1 MKVLL
6 LGGGGREHAM
16 AEAARRWGAELY
28 TLMGNANPGIER
40 LSAKVKRADPTDA
53 DAVVAFAKAEAIDM
67 MIVGPEAAL
76 KAGVSDEVAEIGVRV
91 AAPSQMAAR
100 IETSKSYMRDLLQRR
115 SVAATVEASAFTDA
129 SHARAF
135 IEASAYPVVVKPSGL
150 TGGKGVQV
158 EGRDFK
164 EGDKAAAARYAD
176 EVLSKSVGGEA
187 RVVVERR
194 LDGEEFTLMAFTDGT
209 TVKPMPLVQ
218 DHKRAYDGD
227 RGPNTG
233 GMGSYSVADHGLP
246 FLAPEDVAAARR
258 AVVET
263 VDALRADGC
272 PFVGPIY
279 GQFMATVDG
288 PRVIE
293 FNARFGDPE
302 AMNVLP
308 LLETDYLRICQAMAD
323 ATLSEL
329 DVKFSRKATVCKY
342 VVPKGY
348 GTAQVAKGATLRVD
362 EPAVTRAGARLYYAA
377 IDDIGGGALRTTS
390 SRALAVVGIADKLQM
405 AERAAEEALKAVTGE
420 YEVRHDIGTADLVTR
435 KIERMKGLRIKRAK
449 AGRA

>member
-16 AEAARRWGAELY
+16 AEAARRWGGELFVV
-28 TLMGNANPGIER
+28 MGNANPGIER
-40 LSAKVKRADPTDA
+40 LAAKVKRAEPTDA
-53 DAVVAFAKAEAIDM
+53 DAVTAFAKAEGIDL

-76 KAGVSDEVAEIGVRV
+76 KAGVTDEVAELGVRV
-91 AAPSQMAAR
+91 ASPSQMAAR
-100 IETSKSYMRDLLQRR
+100 IETSKAFMRDLLKRR
-115 SVAATVEASAFTDA
+115 GVSATVEAHAFSDA
-129 SHARAF
+129 AEARAF
-135 IEASAYPVVVKPSGL
+135 LEQCKYAVAVKPSGL

-158 EGRDFK
+158 EGKDFK
-164 EGDKAAAARYAD
+164 ERDKAAAAAYAA

-194 LDGEEFTLMAFTDGT
+194 LDGEEFTMMAFTDGT
-209 TVKPMPLVQ
+209 TVRPMPLVQ
-218 DHKRAYDGD
+218 DHKRAYEGD
-227 RGPNTG
+227 KGPNTG
-233 GMGSYSVADHGLP
+233 GMGSYSLADHALP
-246 FLAPEDVAAARR
+246 FLAPEDVEAARQ
-258 AVVET
+258 AITAT

-308 LLETDYLRICQAMAD
+308 LLETDYLRVCQAMAD
-323 ATLSEL
+323 GTLADLE
-329 DVKFSRKATVCKY
+329 VNFAHKATVCKY

-348 GTAQVAKGATLRVD
+348 GTAQVTRGAILRVD

-377 IDDIGGGALRTTS
+377 VDDIGGGQLRTTS
-390 SRALAVVGIADKLQM
+390 SRSLAVVGIGDRLQP
-405 AERAAEEALKAVTGE
+405 AERAAEEALKAVAGE
-420 YEVRHDIGTADLVTR
+420 YDVRHDIGTQELVTR
-435 KIERMKGLRIKRAK
+435 KVERMKGLRFKRIKGAH
-449 AGRA
+449 